1 MMITLWQAC
10 PEYGGTIES
19 GRKLLLVCENVH
31 VRDQDVTAVLN
42 FLNKIEGVASTTVP
56 PVEILA
62 RLPPYLRMMDASE
75 VRIGLAEKQ

>member
-1 MMITLWQAC
+1 MMITLWQTC
-10 PEYGGTIES
+10 PECGGTIEP
-19 GRKLLLVCENVH
+19 GRKLLLVCENGH
-31 VRDQDVTAVLN
+31 VRDHDVTAVLN